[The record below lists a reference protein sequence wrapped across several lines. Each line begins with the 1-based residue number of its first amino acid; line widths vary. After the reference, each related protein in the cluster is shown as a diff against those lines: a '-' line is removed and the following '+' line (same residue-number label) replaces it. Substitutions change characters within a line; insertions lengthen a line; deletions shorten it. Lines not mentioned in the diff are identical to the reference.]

1 MATLRKQFGTRLRQ
15 IRAQRRMTQE
25 RFAETLN
32 LSVDFLSLVERGIS
46 APSFETLEK
55 IARRLKMPVTD
66 LFKFDS
72 DAHP

>member
-1 MATLRKQFGTRLRQ
+1 VATLRKQFGARLRQ
-15 IRAQRRMTQE
+15 IRAQWRMTHE

>member
-46 APSFETLEK
+46 APSFETLER
-55 IARRLKMPVTD
+55 IAKRLKMPVAD
-66 LFKFDS
+66 LFKFDGGV
-72 DAHP
+72 HP